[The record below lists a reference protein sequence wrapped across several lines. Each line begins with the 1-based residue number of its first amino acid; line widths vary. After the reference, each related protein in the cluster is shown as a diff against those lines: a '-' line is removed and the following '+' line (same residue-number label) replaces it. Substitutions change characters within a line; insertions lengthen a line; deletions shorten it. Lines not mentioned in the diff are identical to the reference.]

1 MADMPDSGSSD
12 AKAQRLAEATAEGVK
27 RDLSPLGANPL
38 GTPRVWPLA
47 LPPVRLPWER
57 KS

>member
-1 MADMPDSGSSD
+1 MADLPESVTSVVCPGTSGI
-12 AKAQRLAEATAEGVK
+12 AQGCVVL
-27 RDLSPLGANPL
+27 LPLGANPL